1 MKCIFKTRKT
11 WLPLRFLAMGMMLM
25 GWPVQAE
32 ALDVRVHEAPVRTVL
47 AGLARSAGINLVIDD
62 TVDGTVTMELHD
74 VPAEEAIRVL
84 AGSQNLLYRTDGA
97 IAFITAGRAHDQ
109 ARSCY
114 TWKLHHA
121 DPDSVRQAAET
132 VAGSGH
138 IGYHSDTNAL
148 ILHGSA
154 QTATPVDRLVQSLDV
169 PVRQVGVEI
178 EFLSLQTDAV
188 KDLGISWD
196 WTAMEG
202 GPGHQAFLYT
212 GQLRALESKGK
223 ARVLARPHL
232 MAQNGREAQI
242 LIGDRIPVLTE
253 HVTDGEVSRTTEYED
268 AGIKLS
274 FTPRIHED
282 GSVTAHIRAEVG
294 TPILVP
300 ELKAY
305 RITTRR
311 ADTDVCMQ
319 PGRDLLIGGLISREE
334 INNLRKVPILADI
347 PVLGKLSRYHYTSK
361 KETELVILIRSR
373 AASSSPES
381 VR

>member
-1 MKCIFKTRKT
+1 MKSIFEMHRL
-11 WLPLRFLAMGMMLM
+11 WRQMGFLIIGLVLA
-25 GWPVQAE
+25 GWPVPVG

-47 AGLARSAGINLVIDD
+47 SGLARSAGINLIIDD
-62 TVDGTVTMELHD
+62 TVDGAVTMELQD
-74 VPAEEAIRVL
+74 ASAEEAIRVL
-84 AGSQNLLYRTDGA
+84 ADSQNLLYSKEGP
-97 IAFITAGRAHDQ
+97 IAVITAGRAHDQ

-114 TWKLHHA
+114 TWKLRYA
-121 DPDSVRQAAET
+121 DPDSVCQAAEA
-132 VAGSGH
+132 VAGSGLVR
-138 IGYHSDTNAL
+138 YHSDTNSL
-148 ILHGSA
+148 ILHG
-154 QTATPVDRLVQSLDV
+154 TARTAAAVDRLVQSLDV
-169 PVRQVGVEI
+169 PVPQVDVEI

-274 FTPRIHED
+274 FTPRIHD
-282 GSVTAHIRAEVG
+282 DHSVTAHIRAEVG

-334 INNLRKVPILADI
+334 INNLRKVPILAEI
-347 PVLGKLSRYHYTSK
+347 PVLGKLFRYHYTSK

-373 AASSSPES
+373 VAPPLSGSAH
-381 VR
+381 

>member
-1 MKCIFKTRKT
+1 M
-11 WLPLRFLAMGMMLM
+11 
-25 GWPVQAE
+25 QQ
-32 ALDVRVHEAPVRTVL
+32 
-47 AGLARSAGINLVIDD
+47 
-62 TVDGTVTMELHD
+62 VD
-74 VPAEEAIRVL
+74 
-84 AGSQNLLYRTDGA
+84 
-97 IAFITAGRAHDQ
+97 
-109 ARSCY
+109 
-114 TWKLHHA
+114 
-121 DPDSVRQAAET
+121 
-132 VAGSGH
+132 
-138 IGYHSDTNAL
+138 
-148 ILHGSA
+148 
-154 QTATPVDRLVQSLDV
+154 
-169 PVRQVGVEI
+169 VEI

-196 WTAMEG
+196 WTVMEG

-274 FTPRIHED
+274 FTPRIHD
-282 GSVTAHIRAEVG
+282 DHSVTAHIRAEVG

-334 INNLRKVPILADI
+334 INNLRKVPILAEI
-347 PVLGKLSRYHYTSK
+347 PVLGKLFRYHYTSK

-373 AASSSPES
+373 VAPPLSGSA
-381 VR
+381 R

>member
-1 MKCIFKTRKT
+1 M
-11 WLPLRFLAMGMMLM
+11 
-25 GWPVQAE
+25 
-32 ALDVRVHEAPVRTVL
+32 
-47 AGLARSAGINLVIDD
+47 AR
-62 TVDGTVTMELHD
+62 
-74 VPAEEAIRVL
+74 
-84 AGSQNLLYRTDGA
+84 
-97 IAFITAGRAHDQ
+97 
-109 ARSCY
+109 
-114 TWKLHHA
+114 
-121 DPDSVRQAAET
+121 
-132 VAGSGH
+132 
-138 IGYHSDTNAL
+138 
-148 ILHGSA
+148 A
-154 QTATPVDRLVQSLDV
+154 QTAAAVDRLVQSLDV
-169 PVRQVGVEI
+169 PVRQVSVEI

-188 KDLGISWD
+188 KDRGISWD

-202 GPGHQAFLYT
+202 GPGHRSFLYT

-334 INNLRKVPILADI
+334 MCVVLNNYMQSITGGTAPQDEGFQFPDDSRISSWAKEAVYNATSWAWSPAMRRACSTLETTPSAARPPRCLLSTSRPWKTPAWRKPRIALRPNRANHEKAAPTWGGFSAPSIL
-347 PVLGKLSRYHYTSK
+347 K
-361 KETELVILIRSR
+361 KRHKRAFSPLMPAFSVDKPGIR
-373 AASSSPES
+373 
-381 VR
+381 